1 MSSAIKCYPKPL
13 TVLYA
18 GSTLTAVSRPAG
30 ALSTAAAL
38 VTSSSGNLPWRSD
51 LEPRALPGTDR
62 FTPSQHAILSACVEL
77 FGDIGY
83 AATTVRDIAALVGI
97 KSASLYKSFASKQ
110 AMLDALSELGH
121 TEFSKRQIAA
131 VMDVGDDPRAQLT
144 AAMKALVTMTC
155 AYPRLSRIV
164 NGEVRN
170 LSPAAF
176 ERDQAA
182 RLQSARILRDVLDR
196 GRRTG
201 AFSNPDD
208 DAITVVFWS
217 LGLGLAGLYPY
228 APALSAEMLADS
240 YADIALRI
248 VGAEPLEPGEAPTP
262 RHIGTGSRKRG
273 A

>member
-1 MSSAIKCYPKPL
+1 
-13 TVLYA
+13 V
-18 GSTLTAVSRPAG
+18 STSAG
-30 ALSTAAAL
+30 ALSEAASL
-38 VTSSSGNLPWRSD
+38 VTTSSANLPWRSD
-51 LEPRALPGTDR
+51 LDPRGLPATDR

-83 AATTVRDIAALVGI
+83 AATSVRDIAALVGI
-97 KSASLYKSFASKQ
+97 KSASLYKSFPSKQ

-144 AAMKALVTMTC
+144 AAMSALVTMTC
-155 AYPRLSRIV
+155 EFPRLTRIV

-176 ERDQAA
+176 ERDQSA

-196 GRRTG
+196 GRRTS

-217 LGLGLAGLYPY
+217 LGVGLAGWFPY
-228 APALSAEMLADS
+228 AYGVTAEALCAS
-240 YADIALRI
+240 YSDIALRI
-248 VGAEPLEPGEAPTP
+248 VGAQPEPPHNGAAKG
-262 RHIGTGSRKRG
+262 RARAGRRG

>member
-1 MSSAIKCYPKPL
+1 V
-13 TVLYA
+13 T
-18 GSTLTAVSRPAG
+18 TPAA
-30 ALSTAAAL
+30 ALSTAASL
-38 VTSSSGNLPWRSD
+38 VTTSSANLPWRSD
-51 LEPRALPGTDR
+51 LDPRGLPSTEG
-62 FTPSQHAILSACVEL
+62 FTPSQRAILSACVEL

-83 AATTVRDIAALVGI
+83 AATSVRDIASLVGI

-121 TEFSKRQIAA
+121 AEFSRRQIAA
-131 VMDVGDDPRAQLT
+131 VMDVGDDPRAQLA
-144 AAMKALVTMTC
+144 AAMRALVLMTC
-155 AYPRLSRIV
+155 EFPRLTRIV
-164 NGEVRN
+164 NGEVRS

-208 DAITVVFWS
+208 NAITVVFWS
-217 LGLGLAGLYPY
+217 LGVGLAGWFPY
-228 APALSAEMLADS
+228 AYGVSAEVLATS

-248 VGAEPLEPGEAPTP
+248 VGAEPGPAPAKQSP
-262 RHIGTGSRKRG
+262 SRYGARSRKNG

>member
-1 MSSAIKCYPKPL
+1 
-13 TVLYA
+13 
-18 GSTLTAVSRPAG
+18 
-30 ALSTAAAL
+30 LSTAAAL

-51 LEPRALPGTDR
+51 LEPRALPATDR
-62 FTPSQHAILSACVEL
+62 FTASQHAILSACVEL
-77 FGDIGY
+77 FGDVGY
-83 AATTVRDIAALVGI
+83 DATTVRDIAALVGI

-121 TEFSKRQIAA
+121 TEFSKRQISA

-144 AAMKALVTMTC
+144 AAMRALVLMTC
-155 AYPRLSRIV
+155 AYPRLTRVV

-182 RLQSARILRDVLDR
+182 RLQSARILHDVLDR

-208 DAITVVFWS
+208 DAITVAFWS
-217 LGLGLAGLYPY
+217 LGVGLAALFPY
-228 APALSAEMLADS
+228 APGLSAEMLADS

-248 VGAEPLEPGEAPTP
+248 VGAEPLEPREEPA
-262 RHIGTGSRKRG
+262 RRRIGSGSRKRG
-273 A
+273 S

>member
-1 MSSAIKCYPKPL
+1 M
-13 TVLYA
+13 
-18 GSTLTAVSRPAG
+18 
-30 ALSTAAAL
+30 STAAAL
-38 VTSSSGNLPWRSD
+38 VTSSPGNLPWRND
-51 LEPRALPGTDR
+51 LEPRGLPDTNR

-83 AATTVRDIAALVGI
+83 DATTVRDIAALVGI

-121 TEFSKRQIAA
+121 TEFSKRQISA
-131 VMDVGDDPRAQLT
+131 VMAVGDDPRAQLT
-144 AAMKALVTMTC
+144 AAMKALVLMTC
-155 AYPRLSRIV
+155 AYPRLTRVV

-182 RLQSARILRDVLDR
+182 RQQSARILHDVLDR

-201 AFSNPDD
+201 AFSNPDY

-217 LGLGLAGLYPY
+217 LGVGLAGLFPY
-228 APALSAEMLADS
+228 APGLSAERLADS

-248 VGAEPLEPGEAPTP
+248 VGAEPLEQADVPAP
-262 RHIGTGSRKRG
+262 RRIGTGSRKRG
-273 A
+273 S

>member
-1 MSSAIKCYPKPL
+1 VTTSSA
-13 TVLYA
+13 
-18 GSTLTAVSRPAG
+18 
-30 ALSTAAAL
+30 
-38 VTSSSGNLPWRSD
+38 NLPWRSD
-51 LEPRALPGTDR
+51 LDPRGFPDTDQ

-83 AATTVRDIAALVGI
+83 AATSVRDIAALVGI

-131 VMDVGDDPRAQLT
+131 VMDVGDDPREQLT
-144 AAMKALVTMTC
+144 AAMTALVTMTC
-155 AYPRLSRIV
+155 AYPRLTRIV

-176 ERDQAA
+176 ERDQSA

-217 LGLGLAGLYPY
+217 LGVGLAGWFPY
-228 APALSAEMLADS
+228 AYGVTAEMLSTS

-248 VGAEPLEPGEAPTP
+248 VGAEPLQALEEPAPRRT
-262 RHIGTGSRKRG
+262 GSGSRKR
-273 A
+273 AS

>member
-1 MSSAIKCYPKPL
+1 MSTSA
-13 TVLYA
+13 T
-18 GSTLTAVSRPAG
+18 
-30 ALSTAAAL
+30 ALSTAASL
-38 VTSSSGNLPWRSD
+38 VTTSSANLAWRPD
-51 LEPRALPGTDR
+51 LDPRGLPDTDGY
-62 FTPSQHAILSACVEL
+62 TPSQRAILEACVEL
-77 FGDIGY
+77 FGDLGY
-83 AATTVRDIAALVGI
+83 AATSVRDIAALVGI

-131 VMDVGDDPRAQLT
+131 VMDVGDDPREQLT
-144 AAMKALVTMTC
+144 AAMNALVTMTC
-155 AYPRLSRIV
+155 EYPRLTRIV

-217 LGLGLAGLYPY
+217 LGVGLAGWFPY
-228 APALSAEMLADS
+228 AYGVTAEDLCVS

-248 VGAEPLEPGEAPTP
+248 VGAVPGT
-262 RHIGTGSRKRG
+262 RKRG
-273 A
+273 G

>member
-1 MSSAIKCYPKPL
+1 M
-13 TVLYA
+13 T
-18 GSTLTAVSRPAG
+18 TPAA

-38 VTSSSGNLPWRSD
+38 VTTSPANLPWRSD
-51 LEPRALPGTDR
+51 LDPRALPETDR
-62 FTPSQHAILSACVEL
+62 FTASQHSILSACVEL
-77 FGDIGY
+77 FGDLGY
-83 AATTVRDIAALVGI
+83 AATSVRDIAALVGI

-121 TEFSKRQIAA
+121 DEFSRRQIAA
-131 VMDVGDDPRAQLT
+131 VMDVGDDPRLQLS
-144 AAMKALVTMTC
+144 AVMRALVTMSC
-155 AYPRLSRIV
+155 EFPRLTRIV
-164 NGEVRN
+164 NREVGS

-182 RLQSARILRDVLDR
+182 RLQSSRILRDVLDR

-201 AFSNPDD
+201 AFTNPDD

-217 LGLGLAGLYPY
+217 LGLGLAGWFPY
-228 APALSAEMLADS
+228 AYGVTADVLCTS

-248 VGAEPLEPGEAPTP
+248 VGAAPLSAKEG
-262 RHIGTGSRKRG
+262 HG